1 MKSVRFLGFFV
12 FFLLSLEVMGQSSF
26 VKVQKKQEMLV
37 AGQTAFVNRC
47 SGCHGVQ
54 GDGKGPSAKMLNP
67 RPRDFTKG
75 IFKFKTTPI
84 GEMPSDEDL
93 LKVINEGVPGT
104 SMPSF
109 ILVSE
114 GEKRALVE
122 YIKSFAQA
130 SWQRQSPEKVIPSL
144 KIPQRVFTQKTEF
157 LASAKNGRLWFQEL
171 GCVSCHGVAGL
182 GDGPSSTNLK
192 DAWSHDIKPAN
203 LRQRFVKRGYT
214 VQDVAYSIA
223 NGVDGTP
230 MPAHADVLESLEA
243 QFPELKDKSYIWE
256 LTAFVFYLRGQEAG
270 IYTNEIAT
278 IPADGIPH
286 EEVMQSIG
294 KYFQ

>member
-1 MKSVRFLGFFV
+1 MKSVRFLGFV
-12 FFLLSLEVMGQSSF
+12 GLLLLTSNAFGQSTF
-26 VKVQKKQEMLV
+26 VKVQKKQEML
-37 AGQTAFVNRC
+37 ATGKTAYANRC
-47 SGCHGVQ
+47 SGCHGLQ

-75 IFKFKTTPI
+75 IFKFKSTPI
-84 GEMPSDEDL
+84 GEMPTDEDL
-93 LKVINEGVPGT
+93 LNVINAGVPGT

-114 GEKRALVE
+114 AEKRSLVE

-130 SWQRQSPEKVIPSL
+130 SWNRQNPEKVVPEL
-144 KIPQRVFTQKTEF
+144 KMPAQMFTKKAEL
-157 LASAKNGRLWFQEL
+157 LAAAKNGRLWFQEL
-171 GCVSCHGVAGL
+171 GCISCHGASGL
-182 GDGPSSTNLK
+182 GDGASSTTLK
-192 DAWSHDIKPAN
+192 DAWGSDIKPAN
-203 LRQRFVKRGYT
+203 LNQRFVKRGYT

-230 MPAHADVLESLEA
+230 MPAHGDVLQSLEG
-243 QFPELKDKSYIWE
+243 QFPELKDKAYIWE

-270 IYTNEIAT
+270 IYKDELPA
-278 IPADGIPH
+278 IPAEGIPH
-286 EEVMQSIG
+286 DEVMQSIG